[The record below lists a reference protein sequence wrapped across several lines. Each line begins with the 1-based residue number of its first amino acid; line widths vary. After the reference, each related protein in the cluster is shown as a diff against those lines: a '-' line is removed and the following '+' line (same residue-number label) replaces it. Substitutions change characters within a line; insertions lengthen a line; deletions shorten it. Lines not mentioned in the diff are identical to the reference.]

1 LKGKLNTYRST
12 MTLRLLVCLF
22 YVLVLDA
29 GLFSVFLIRGVR
41 RDEVVQ
47 CVLCIILTSFPPTNV
62 VLIFDSKLLEGH
74 SETLFITNCF
84 QNLHSMFAVASRKY
98 ISLSSEAHVHLF

>member
-1 LKGKLNTYRST
+1 

-41 RDEVVQ
+41 RDEVVRW
-47 CVLCIILTSFPPTNV
+47 VLSIILMSFFSSNV
-62 VLIFDSKLLEGH
+62 VLIFDS
-74 SETLFITNCF
+74 
-84 QNLHSMFAVASRKY
+84 
-98 ISLSSEAHVHLF
+98 